1 MIYPPHSNI
10 FPCLCQGESLYNTK
24 LINEGYI
31 MIDHR
36 ASPGLSPDQARTL
49 GYDPSHVSEG
59 QLFETKTNHCSHC
72 GTVVIMNPLR
82 TRERSYCVSCNKYI
96 CDNCGISMKLPD
108 YVHKTY
114 KQQLEEG
121 LTYFSNLKG

>member
-1 MIYPPHSNI
+1 MNKQIH
-10 FPCLCQGESLYNTK
+10 
-24 LINEGYI
+24 EGYV

-36 ASPGLSPDQARTL
+36 ASPGMTEAEARSL
-49 GYDPSHVSEG
+49 GYEPEHMAG
-59 QLFETKTNHCSHC
+59 GKLFEAKTNHCNHC

-82 TRERSYCVSCNKYI
+82 TRERSFCLPCNKYI
-96 CDNCGISMKLPD
+96 CDNCGIQIKMPN

-121 LTYFSNLKG
+121 LTFLSNLKEN